1 MSIEKRREY
10 LRNLIKKEGIYNVSE
25 LIGMKVH
32 EVASVSQLQF
42 DYTLANDII
51 MSLVDDNKVNKNYEG
66 FQISI
71 DSMSGA
77 FDWTRKKTT
86 DFYGP
91 KLKETIGLLATPFWE
106 NQNNIPID
114 ISYYEVKTLNGLT
127 LYQEYPDIFD
137 SIEPDKSWYNSVDDL
152 INWFNE
158 SYLPSV
164 YRVVVKHL
172 PRVRERAKHEIKREF
187 DRL

>member
-25 LIGMKVH
+25 LTGMKVH

-42 DYTLANDII
+42 DYKLASEII
-51 MSLVDDNKVNKNYEG
+51 YSLVDDDKVKKNYEG
-66 FQISI
+66 FEISI
-71 DSMSGA
+71 DMMSGT

-106 NQNNIPID
+106 NQNNVPID
-114 ISYYEVKTLNGLT
+114 ITYYEVKTLNGLT
-127 LYQEYPDIFD
+127 FYEEHPDIFD
-137 SIEPDKSWYNSVDDL
+137 SIEPAKGWYRSVDDL

-164 YRVVVKHL
+164 YQVLVKHL
-172 PRVRERAKHEIKREF
+172 PRIRERAKHEIERKF